1 MLEAAPGQ
9 RRWPE
14 SSLMA
19 EFTMTRR
26 FALLTRFLPFLSFF
40 LAGSAGASSWN
51 YGLFQDLWHN
61 ECQTGNVE
69 VLAKTQAGYFGDGAT
84 PKVGEVYYVS
94 ALVAVIGNSCVG
106 GAQVV
111 PEVVLPAQTVLAISS
126 QYPVRCVYTD
136 IASGTQSQLPAAECP
151 QTASAGY
158 YGYAFYQPQQSTFP
172 VPYGKRFELW
182 VPVLSKKTLSGIATN
197 DYFTAVLRIA
207 SGVSGNLLPKVG
219 VFVYPN
225 PPSITYPVPSTT
237 SLGNNAASTRGIL
250 SNHYTQGNVYADFGK
265 TTSYELTGHGPFA
278 IGDNDWYQVNLD
290 WTSLTPGTLYHWRL
304 RFVSS
309 TGATTL
315 GADQTFTTTGTP
327 PANQY
332 QLAIS
337 ITSGG
342 NVDISPNL
350 ASYPAGTQV
359 TFTARPEPGFQ
370 LGGWKIDGVA
380 AGSANP
386 LVHTITK
393 AHLIGVT
400 FYQLPPGTDA
410 GTGASDAGT
419 GASDA
424 GTGASDAGT
433 GVADGGTSPGPG
445 GGGSS
450 PEPGGGGCSAAAFG
464 PGALIALVGLL
475 RRRRGRGGRG
485 QN

>member
-1 MLEAAPGQ
+1 
-9 RRWPE
+9 
-14 SSLMA
+14 
-19 EFTMTRR
+19 MTHR
-26 FALLTRFLPFLSFF
+26 FAWLTRCLTFLSFF
-40 LAGSAGASSWN
+40 LAGSAGAAGWN
-51 YGLFQDLWHN
+51 YGLYQSLWHN
-61 ECQTGNVE
+61 ECQTGNTE
-69 VLAKTQAGYFGDGAT
+69 VLAQTQAGYFGDSAT

-106 GAQVV
+106 GAQVI
-111 PEVVLPAQTVLAISS
+111 PEVQLPPQTVLAISS

-136 IASGTQSQLPAAECP
+136 IKSGTQTELSAAECP
-151 QTASAGY
+151 QTASVGL
-158 YGYAFYQPQQSTFP
+158 YGQYAFVQPAQSTFP
-172 VPYGKRFELW
+172 VPYGKRFEIW
-182 VPVLSKKTLSGIATN
+182 VPVLSKTTLSGISTN
-197 DYFTAVLRIA
+197 FTAVLRIA
-207 SGVSGNLLPKVG
+207 SGVSGDLFPKVG

-225 PPSITYPVPSTT
+225 PPTITYPVPSTT
-237 SLGNNAASTRGIL
+237 SLGSNAASTRGVL
-250 SNHYTQGNVYADFGK
+250 NNHYTYGNVYADFGK
-265 TTSYELTGHGPFA
+265 TTSYELSGHGPFA
-278 IGDNDWYQVNLD
+278 IGDYDMYQVNLD

-327 PANQY
+327 PAGQY
-332 QLAIS
+332 QLAMS
-337 ITSGG
+337 VTSGG
-342 NVDISPNL
+342 SVDISPNL
-350 ASYPAGTQV
+350 PSYPAGTQV
-359 TFTARPEPGFQ
+359 TFTARPEPGFR

-393 AHLIGVT
+393 EHFIGVT
-400 FYQLPPGTDA
+400 FQQLPPGGDAGTGASDA

-433 GVADGGTSPGPG
+433 GVADGGTNPGPG
-445 GGGSS
+445 GGTGSTN
-450 PEPGGGGCSAAAFG
+450 PEGGGCSAAAFG
-464 PGALIALVGLL
+464 PGAIIALVGLL